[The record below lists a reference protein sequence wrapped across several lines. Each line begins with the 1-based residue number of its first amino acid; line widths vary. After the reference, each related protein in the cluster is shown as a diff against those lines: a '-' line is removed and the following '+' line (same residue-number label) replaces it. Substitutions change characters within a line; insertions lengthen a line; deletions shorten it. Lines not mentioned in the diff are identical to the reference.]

1 MLLES
6 YVVVLNEM
14 LWQIYKPNLFLPK
27 YLQKDRL
34 CDSALH
40 SMCAHISRKTKSC
53 VCNLFDKHI
62 ISVALPLYTTTVNFQ
77 SINMW
82 LKRRLWAWIGGVYE
96 NVADQLTSQTRIVK
110 CWKGTT
116 CSDDPVTVELLA
128 SSASNNITETNV
140 PLARHGFPWASS
152 SSRCCV

>member
-1 MLLES
+1 MRCCDRYTS
-6 YVVVLNEM
+6 QICFYQSTYKKTDCAIVL
-14 LWQIYKPNLFLPK
+14 FTVCVRTSAGR
-27 YLQKDRL
+27 QKAAFVICL
-34 CDSALH
+34 
-40 SMCAHISRKTKSC
+40 T
-53 VCNLFDKHI
+53 NI

-116 CSDDPVTVELLA
+116 RSDDPVTVELLA

>member
-27 YLQKDRL
+27 YLQKDI
-34 CDSALH
+34 D
-40 SMCAHISRKTKSC
+40 CAIVLFTVCGRKTKSC

-116 CSDDPVTVELLA
+116 RSDDPVTVELLA

>member
-1 MLLES
+1 MRCCDRYTS
-6 YVVVLNEM
+6 QICFYQSTYKDIDCAIVL
-14 LWQIYKPNLFLPK
+14 FTVCVRTSAGR
-27 YLQKDRL
+27 QK
-34 CDSALH
+34 A
-40 SMCAHISRKTKSC
+40 AF
-53 VCNLFDKHI
+53 CNLFDKYI

-77 SINMW
+77 SVNMW

-116 CSDDPVTVELLA
+116 RSDDPVTVELLA

>member
-1 MLLES
+1 MTDIQAKF
-6 YVVVLNEM
+6 VFTKVPT
-14 LWQIYKPNLFLPK
+14 KRH
-27 YLQKDRL
+27 RL

-116 CSDDPVTVELLA
+116 RSDDPVTVELLA